1 MVTTS
6 GLGNGFPTSIW
17 QEKKKKKKKERER
30 EKRSTACPAHCAKKK
45 QPSDSAEED
54 DGGGGGGGGGWAS
67 MLGRAELEEIH
78 LVKDRDWRGLE
89 GETGGGLW
97 RSSVTK

>member
-1 MVTTS
+1 MITTG

-17 QEKKKKKKKERER
+17 QK
-30 EKRSTACPAHCAKKK
+30 STACPAHCAKKK

-67 MLGRAELEEIH
+67 MLGKAELEEIH
-78 LVKDRDWRGLE
+78 LLKDTGRDRRGVRG
-89 GETGGGLW
+89 GERRFGEIQ
-97 RSSVTK
+97 RDQVRV